1 MSSSIKIRAH
11 HLLCVQGY
19 QGYGYSDKF
28 QANLERIIKLICT
41 VPNLEIEI
49 IAEKDMICSYCP
61 HTGEIDCQ
69 LDEDSA
75 QKIQSMDLKVL
86 EKLNIKE
93 GIRDKAQNLVMLTNT
108 KFITYYDIQEI
119 CGNCRWEEKCLWF
132 QKLLLKA

>member
-11 HLLCVQGY
+11 HLFCVQGY

-28 QANLERIIKLICT
+28 QANLERIIKLIRT

-61 HTGEIDCQ
+61 HTGKIDCQ

-86 EKLNIKE
+86 EKLNLKE
-93 GIRDKAQNLVMLTNT
+93 GIKDKAQNLVMLTNT
-108 KFITYYDIQEI
+108 KFKTYYDIQEI